1 MMDPAAALKYHLVV
15 DLDVGLRQLQRQRFS
30 LAFSLVMV
38 EVVAAAADVVTADFV
53 VVVVVRHLNHQ

>member
-15 DLDVGLRQLQRQRFS
+15 DLDVGLRQLQQQHFS

-38 EVVAAAADVVTADFV
+38 EVVAVVTADFV
-53 VVVVVRHLNHQ
+53 VDFGV